1 MKKKDSNPL
10 EKKKKQLSLL
20 REKLEEK
27 VKDKKPIKQ
36 MISSEQL
43 NPLIQSSNLAKDKI
57 GNSTEF
63 SSSGLARK
71 KSVPK
76 YKINKKLLEEK
87 FLKKNNIR
95 VFSHSPD
102 KINFKINENK
112 PKLLQKKLLTERKFI
127 PTVKNEPLKSSYNLK
142 VQQKNDSIK
151 NSHKNSPKKNIGEK
165 NLQDLNSH
173 YGKIAG
179 YIDSAGEDTAS
190 ALKIYLGEQ
199 AANYILALA
208 SFESDAVK
216 PYTESEVIRFIRFCK
231 SKRARLVKASA
242 GVFGVPGTVSLIK
255 KLILKR

>member
-1 MKKKDSNPL
+1 MAGKVDYVRRKLCLCQACFECVQAPR
-10 EKKKKQLSLL
+10 QLH
-20 REKLEEK
+20 
-27 VKDKKPIKQ
+27 
-36 MISSEQL
+36 
-43 NPLIQSSNLAKDKI
+43 
-57 GNSTEF
+57 
-63 SSSGLARK
+63 
-71 KSVPK
+71 
-76 YKINKKLLEEK
+76 NKKY
-87 FLKKNNIR
+87 R
-95 VFSHSPD
+95 
-102 KINFKINENK
+102 
-112 PKLLQKKLLTERKFI
+112 R
-127 PTVKNEPLKSSYNLK
+127 
-142 VQQKNDSIK
+142 
-151 NSHKNSPKKNIGEK
+151 K

-173 YGKIAG
+173 YGKVAG